1 MASNR
6 KVMVLAGDGIGQEV
20 MHANMQVM
28 EWLAKHRSL
37 GFDVSEGLVGGVASD
52 VNFLKILGAQKW
64 MPALENYPKG
74 QSLFLPSLGGREGS
88 KI

>member
-20 MHANMQVM
+20 MHANMQIM

-37 GFDVSEGLVGGVASD
+37 GFDVSEGPVSYKHLT
-52 VNFLKILGAQKW
+52 
-64 MPALENYPKG
+64 
-74 QSLFLPSLGGREGS
+74 LPT
-88 KI
+88 I